1 MKKYALWLILPF
13 IFLQANLYTQW
24 STVSQL
30 NSNELGSFPSVSVP
44 NCSTVVIAGGSN
56 NFPKIFLTTNSGLN
70 FINITGNINTN
81 ELYSV
86 YALGSDTIFAGDG
99 GSAGG
104 SGGNA
109 RVYKTVNGGLNWQVM
124 LSTGGNNGFI
134 SGIQFSKTNPNF
146 GVIVSDPSTSSDSF
160 WVAKTFDRGKTWQ
173 VTKAPQT
180 APYITQN
187 SLFVVDS
194 LFYGFGL
201 ITNPAKIYITTNGG
215 VSWSVK
221 TLGIPGTS
229 VPSIAFQNDKLNAI
243 ALSDAVAPEIAR
255 TSNGGN
261 NWEIINTGTNLTFA
275 GIVKWVPG
283 TGIYFMASGFMKRT
297 SNNGQTWESMNTGDV
312 NNFRQ
317 MDLYKVTEN
326 SICAYALAS
335 NGKLIKY
342 EGEPFGL
349 DPENTTV
356 PVDYILEQNY
366 PNPFNP
372 VTSIKYS
379 VPAAG
384 NVKLVIYDLNGKEIK
399 VLVNSYHSTGNY
411 IETTDMSVYAS
422 GVYIYELS
430 AEEISISRK
439 MVLIK

>member
-1 MKKYALWLILPF
+1 MIKYALWLIFPV

-30 NSNELGSFPSVSVP
+30 TPSELGSFPSVSVP

-56 NFPKIFLTTNSGLN
+56 NVPKIFLTTNSGLN
-70 FINITGNINTN
+70 FTNITGNINTN
-81 ELYSV
+81 ELYCV
-86 YALGSDTIFAGDG
+86 YALNSDTIFAGDG
-99 GSAGG
+99 GSPGG

-134 SGIQFSKTNPNF
+134 SGIQFSNTNPDF
-146 GVIVSDPSTSSDSF
+146 GIIVSDPATSTDSF
-160 WVAKTFDRGKTWQ
+160 WIAKTHDRGKTWQ
-173 VTKAPQT
+173 VTEAPQT

-201 ITNPAKIYITTNGG
+201 ITNPAKIYLTTNGG

-221 TLGIPGTS
+221 TLGLPGTS
-229 VPSIAFQNDKLNAI
+229 VPSIAFQDDKLNAI
-243 ALSDAVAPEIAR
+243 ALSDVVAPDIAR
-255 TSNGGN
+255 TTNGGN
-261 NWEIINTGTNLTFA
+261 NWEIINNGTNLTFA

-297 SNNGQTWESMNTGDV
+297 SNNGTSWEQMNTGDV
-312 NNFRQ
+312 INFRQ
-317 MDLYKVTEN
+317 MDLYKSSAN
-326 SICAYALAS
+326 SICAYALAT

-349 DPENTTV
+349 DPGNTSV
-356 PVDYILEQNY
+356 PTNYQLEQNY

-372 VTSIKYS
+372 VTTIKYS
-379 VPAAG
+379 VPKPG
-384 NVKLVIYDLNGKEIK
+384 EVKLTIYDMNGKVIK
-399 VLVNSYHSTGNY
+399 VLVNSHHAIGNY
-411 IETTDMSVYAS
+411 VESLDMSVYAS
-422 GVYIYELS
+422 GVYFYELS
-430 AEEISISRK
+430 SADITISKK
-439 MVLIK
+439 MILIK

>member
-30 NSNELGSFPSVSVP
+30 NSNELGNFPSVSVP

-134 SGIQFSKTNPNF
+134 SGIQFSNTNPDF
-146 GVIVSDPSTSSDSF
+146 GIVVSDPATSTDSF
-160 WVAKTFDRGKTWQ
+160 WIAKTHDRGRNWQ
-173 VTKAPQT
+173 VTEAPQT

-201 ITNPAKIYITTNGG
+201 ITNPAKIYLTTNGG

-221 TLGIPGTS
+221 TLGLPGTS
-229 VPSIAFQNDKLNAI
+229 VPSIAFQDDKLNAI
-243 ALSDAVAPEIAR
+243 ALSDVVAPDIAR
-255 TSNGGN
+255 TTNGGN
-261 NWEIINTGTNLTFA
+261 NW
-275 GIVKWVPG
+275 
-283 TGIYFMASGFMKRT
+283 T
-297 SNNGQTWESMNTGDV
+297 S
-312 NNFRQ
+312 
-317 MDLYKVTEN
+317 
-326 SICAYALAS
+326 
-335 NGKLIKY
+335 
-342 EGEPFGL
+342 
-349 DPENTTV
+349 TTV
-356 PVDYILEQNY
+356 STHD
-366 PNPFNP
+366 FR
-372 VTSIKYS
+372 S
-379 VPAAG
+379 V
-384 NVKLVIYDLNGKEIK
+384 
-399 VLVNSYHSTGNY
+399 
-411 IETTDMSVYAS
+411 
-422 GVYIYELS
+422 
-430 AEEISISRK
+430 
-439 MVLIK
+439 